1 MSTEKIAFVV
11 RDREIVADGLVK
23 VSISLPASN
32 KTGVVD
38 ARHLGRLGANEL
50 PYILHTLRHTK
61 YFDPSA
67 HVGFDYLLDGRLDAA
82 GGFPL
87 ERGYG
92 FPYVLDF
99 EIINDKPSL
108 T

>member
-11 RDREIVADGLVK
+11 RGREIVADGLVK

-50 PYILHTLRHTK
+50 PYILHTLKHTK
-61 YFDPSA
+61 YFNPDA
-67 HVGFDYLLDGRLDAA
+67 HVGFDYFLDPNLSPDGA
-82 GGFPL
+82 FPIA
-87 ERGYG
+87 EGYG
-92 FPYVLDF
+92 FPYILDF
-99 EIINDKPSL
+99 EIIDDKPSL
-108 T
+108 I